1 MQDRNGSG
9 LRRPARAA
17 AALTLAAAL
26 LAGCAAS
33 PAQSPAT
40 GETGAQATARPVKTE
55 FTREELLEDFDAA
68 WQIIQ
73 EDYIFMSV
81 LEERGMDPQQ
91 YYEAARGVMEE
102 RAETLEDLSEWM
114 TYLFG
119 NMERR
124 AFSHLSVASLSTYQ
138 VYAETYTAT
147 PEAGAWDAA
156 IHDVVTAPQ
165 TVAIYDWIASN
176 SETLP
181 NMLSG
186 PTSYP
191 VATVSYDEA
200 HKAAC
205 FYFPTFNNATVER
218 DAGIVQDALMELYGQ
233 GKAVEN
239 IVFDITGNG
248 GGDTAYWANNI
259 VAPFGGTYEFREP
272 RFIRDTPRTRWWYQN
287 ADLHPVEEYA
297 AEYPLPDFRAALPV
311 WRLHAAAGTAA
322 GKTLAAGGRY
332 GGVRVGG
339 LYQLLSEHRLG
350 HRGGHA
356 HRQLPAVWQP
366 GHVCAAQHRADHPPG
381 SVRYPQ
387 PGRSAGLH
395 IRPEPGHPV
404 RRGRDPPGSLAA
416 RGGKRCVLTAE
427 IRRSTAVLPPVGCL
441 FCPPGVC

>member
-9 LRRPARAA
+9 LHHPARAV
-17 AALTLAAAL
+17 AALALAAAL
-26 LAGCAAS
+26 LAGCTAS
-33 PAQSPAT
+33 PAQDPAT

-81 LEERGMDPQQ
+81 LEERGLDPQQ

-102 RAETLEDLSEWM
+102 HAETLEDLSEWL

-147 PEAGAWDAA
+147 PEEGAWDAA

-165 TVAIYDWIASN
+165 TVATYDWIASN

-181 NMLSG
+181 ETLSG
-186 PTSYP
+186 PDSYP
-191 VATVSYDEA
+191 EVTVSYDEA

-205 FYFPTFNNATVER
+205 FHFPTFMPETVER

-239 IVFDITGNG
+239 LVFDITGNG
-248 GGDTAYWANNI
+248 GGSDYYWLNNI
-259 VAPFGGTYEFREP
+259 VDPFGGEYSTKQP

-297 AEYPLPDFRAALPV
+297 AEYPLPDFVEEMGLDLYAWSEQSFQFGDPTLPQELLQAKRWLLVDSAVGSASAAFTSFCLDTGWATVVGTPTGGYRASGNPAMFALPNTGLIF
-311 WRLHAAAGTAA
+311 RFDLCASPNREGQL
-322 GKTLAAGGRY
+322 GIEY
-332 GGVRVGG
+332 GLNPDILCEGDETPQEAWQR
-339 LYQLLSEHRLG
+339 
-350 HRGGHA
+350 
-356 HRQLPAVWQP
+356 AVES
-366 GHVCAAQHRADHPPG
+366 GMV
-381 SVRYPQ
+381 
-387 PGRSAGLH
+387 
-395 IRPEPGHPV
+395 
-404 RRGRDPPGSLAA
+404 
-416 RGGKRCVLTAE
+416 
-427 IRRSTAVLPPVGCL
+427 
-441 FCPPGVC
+441 

>member
-1 MQDRNGSG
+1 MQDQNGSG
-9 LRRPARAA
+9 LRRPARAV
-17 AALTLAAAL
+17 AALALAVAL

-33 PAQSPAT
+33 PAQDPAT

-81 LEERGMDPQQ
+81 LEERGLDPQQ

-102 RAETLEDLSEWM
+102 HAETLEDLSEWL

-147 PEAGAWDAA
+147 PEESAWDAA

-181 NMLSG
+181 NRLSG
-186 PTSYP
+186 QTSYP
-191 VATVSYDEA
+191 EATVSYDEA

-218 DAGIVQDALMELYGQ
+218 DAGIVQDALMELYDQ
-233 GKAVEN
+233 GKEVEN

-248 GGDTAYWANNI
+248 GGNTAYWANNI

-297 AEYPLPDFRAALPV
+297 AEYPLPDFVEEMGLDLYDWSVQHFRCGDSTLPQELLQAKRWLLVDDTVASASSVFTSFCLKTGWATVVGTPTGSYRPSGNPAMFALPNTGLII
-311 WRLHAAAGTAA
+311 RLDLCATPNREGQL
-322 GKTLAAGGRY
+322 GCIY
-332 GGVRVGG
+332 GLNPDILCEGDETPQEAWQR
-339 LYQLLSEHRLG
+339 
-350 HRGGHA
+350 
-356 HRQLPAVWQP
+356 AVES
-366 GHVCAAQHRADHPPG
+366 GA
-381 SVRYPQ
+381 S
-387 PGRSAGLH
+387 
-395 IRPEPGHPV
+395 
-404 RRGRDPPGSLAA
+404 
-416 RGGKRCVLTAE
+416 
-427 IRRSTAVLPPVGCL
+427 
-441 FCPPGVC
+441 